1 VEEGRKSGMV
11 KLFMEKKMRA
21 KTFVK
26 CMLALVTLTCYGGA
40 PCAED
45 FPSRPIN
52 LIVPYA
58 AGGSS
63 DLSARPYTEEMS
75 NILKQPLVVV
85 NKPGAGGGIG
95 AAEVARAR
103 GNGYTLLNASI
114 GNVTIVPYT
123 SRVGYDYTSFRAVA
137 QMTDIPLALTVKA
150 DSSIKNLK
158 EFIEYAKN
166 NPGKIRYGSPGAGN
180 IQHVT
185 AEGWAKNIGIKLT
198 HMPYEGANPAV
209 AALLGGH
216 VEATF
221 TGVTE
226 VAPHAKSGAL
236 RVLGVT
242 AAKRIDMVDAPT
254 FKEQGYDLEAGVW
267 YGVLAPK
274 STPDDVVKILANA
287 LKKAY
292 DSPKVQDA
300 WKKLFLIPAYLGP
313 VELDARIKK
322 EAEKNQQVLK
332 DIGLHKK

>member
-1 VEEGRKSGMV
+1 MTLTGCV
-11 KLFMEKKMRA
+11 
-21 KTFVK
+21 
-26 CMLALVTLTCYGGA
+26 LALAVTLAGHGGTSYA
-40 PCAED
+40 AD
-45 FPSRPIN
+45 FPDRPIT

-75 NILKQPLVVV
+75 NILRQPLVVV

-95 AAEVARAR
+95 ASEVARAR

-123 SRVGYDYTSFRAVA
+123 SNVGYDYTSFKAVA

-150 DSSIKNLK
+150 DSPIKDLK
-158 EFIEYAKN
+158 GFIEYARN

-185 AEGWAKNIGIKLT
+185 AEGWAKDLQIKLT

-254 FKEQGYDLEAGVW
+254 FKEQGYDLEAGIW

-274 STPDDVVKILANA
+274 STPDDIIKILADA

-300 WKKLFLIPAYLGP
+300 WAKLFLIPAYLGP
-313 VELDARIKK
+313 AELDARINR
-322 EAEKNQQVLK
+322 EAKSNQQVLK

>member
-1 VEEGRKSGMV
+1 MERKWFRYLLVSMIVVSMLIIAGCGGGGGD
-11 KLFMEKKMRA
+11 KKAAEKKGTNYPTKA
-21 KTFVK
+21 V
-26 CMLALVTLTCYGGA
+26 
-40 PCAED
+40 
-45 FPSRPIN
+45 N

-63 DLSARPYTEEMS
+63 DLSARPYADEMG
-75 NILKQPLVVV
+75 NLMKQPMVII

-95 AAEVARAR
+95 AAEVARAK
-103 GNGYTLLNASI
+103 GDGYTLLNASI

-123 SRVGYDYTSFRAVA
+123 SNVGYDYTSFKAVA

-150 DSSIKNLK
+150 DSSIKTVK
-158 EFIEYAKN
+158 EFVEYAKA

-185 AEGWAKNIGIKLT
+185 LEGWIKKMGINVV
-198 HMPYEGANPAV
+198 HMPFAGANPAM

-226 VAPHAKSGAL
+226 AVPHHKSGAL
-236 RVLGVT
+236 RIIGVT
-242 AAKRIDMVDAPT
+242 AAERTALVDAPT
-254 FKEQGYDLEAGVW
+254 FKEQGYELLAGVW

-274 STPDDVVKILANA
+274 DTPDDVINYLAGE

-300 WKKLFLIPAYLGP
+300 WKKLFLIPAFTGP
-313 VELDARIKK
+313 KELDARIKK
-322 EAEKNQQVLK
+322 EAEMNQQVLK
-332 DIGLHKK
+332 DIGMFKK

>member
-1 VEEGRKSGMV
+1 
-11 KLFMEKKMRA
+11 MEKKLIRYLMVTLVIVA
-21 KTFVK
+21 
-26 CMLALVTLTCYGGA
+26 MLAVSGCGDKKSTEKKGIDYPTKAVNLV
-40 PCAED
+40 
-45 FPSRPIN
+45 
-52 LIVPYA
+52 VPYA

-63 DLSARPYTEEMS
+63 DLSARPFADEMGS
-75 NILKQPLVVV
+75 IIKHPMVII

-95 AAEVARAR
+95 AAEVARAK
-103 GNGYTLLNASI
+103 GDGYTLLNASI

-123 SRVGYDYTSFRAVA
+123 SNVGYDYKSFRAVA

-150 DSSIKNLK
+150 DSPIKTVK
-158 EFIEYAKN
+158 EFVEFAKE

-185 AEGWAKNIGIKLT
+185 MEGWVKKIGINVV
-198 HMPYEGANPAV
+198 HMPFAGANPAM

-226 VAPHAKSGAL
+226 AVPHHNSGAL
-236 RVLGVT
+236 RIIGVT
-242 AAKRIDMVDAPT
+242 SANRVSLVDIPT
-254 FKEQGYDLEAGVW
+254 FKEQGYDLIAGVW

-274 STPDDVVKILANA
+274 DTPDEIVNYLASE

-300 WKKLFLIPAYLGP
+300 WKKLFLIPAYTGP
-313 VELDARIKK
+313 KELDIRIKG
-322 EAEKNQQVLK
+322 EAETNQQVLK
-332 DIGLHKK
+332 DIGMLKK

>member
-1 VEEGRKSGMV
+1 MER
-11 KLFMEKKMRA
+11 KLFRYLLISVVVVSMFIIAGCGGGGGEKKSAEKKAMNYPTKA
-21 KTFVK
+21 VN
-26 CMLALVTLTCYGGA
+26 LV
-40 PCAED
+40 
-45 FPSRPIN
+45 
-52 LIVPYA
+52 VPYA

-63 DLSARPYTEEMS
+63 DLSARPFADEMG
-75 NILKQPLVVV
+75 NLTKQPMVIL

-95 AAEVARAR
+95 AAEVARSK
-103 GNGYTLLNASI
+103 GDGYTLLNASI

-123 SRVGYDYTSFRAVA
+123 SNVGYDYTSFRAVA

-150 DSSIKNLK
+150 DSPIKTVK
-158 EFIEYAKN
+158 DFVEFAKA

-185 AEGWAKNIGIKLT
+185 CEGWTKKVGINVV
-198 HMPYEGANPAV
+198 HMPFAGANPAM

-226 VAPHAKSGAL
+226 AVPHHKSGAL
-236 RVLGVT
+236 RIIGVT
-242 AAKRIDMVDAPT
+242 APSRIALVDVAT
-254 FKEQGYDLEAGVW
+254 FKEQGFDLLAGVW

-274 STPDDVVKILANA
+274 DTPDEIVNYLASE

-300 WKKLFLIPAYLGP
+300 WKKLFLIPAYTGP
-313 VELDARIKK
+313 KELDERIKK
-322 EAEKNQQVLK
+322 EAEMNQQVLK
-332 DIGLHKK
+332 DIGMFKKS